1 MEQNNVLQLKKL
13 ATKLTG
19 KTEIPGDTIADVL
32 DFINSNY
39 SAGSGTGGGGKTI
52 TNFILYPNEEEI
64 IKNGE
69 LVFNDGTSIFLELLD
84 PDELTLKSVAG
95 SSVNMTSLT
104 ASPTLTTGN
113 TYRIDVVNGSVTRPA
128 KYEYLTDWTEWD
140 GRSEIEAAKGS
151 TVIVAECTA
160 DGRLLKYGLVKS
172 NASLV

>member
-13 ATKLTG
+13 AERLTG

-32 DFINSNY
+32 DFISSNY
-39 SAGSGTGGGGKTI
+39 SGGGTGGGGKAI
-52 TNFILYPNEEEI
+52 TNFILYPNEDEI

-69 LVFNDGTSIFLELLD
+69 IVFDDGTSIFLELLN
-84 PDELTLKSVAG
+84 PDELTLTSVAG
-95 SSVNMTSLT
+95 SSVNMTSVSAL
-104 ASPTLTTGN
+104 PTLTTGN

-140 GRSEIEAAKGS
+140 GSSEIEATKGT

-160 DGRLLKYGLVKS
+160 EGRLLKYGLVKS